1 MTVTIRHELWK
12 RQTQGGVRTRD
23 SLGVRDEASPMVVDT
38 KASVGLQ
45 KNVLHKSEFVL
56 LLILVINYHELD

>member
-1 MTVTIRHELWK
+1 M
-12 RQTQGGVRTRD
+12 RTRD